1 MNILIF
7 SRNSHYN
14 ESPAGGAEAS
24 LRLNTEKFSSI
35 GENVIYVT
43 QARSK
48 TPSIGHNK
56 SIFPKDG
63 IILIL
68 IHLKL
73 FFSFQEFE
81 SDLQSI

>member
-24 LRLNTEKFSSI
+24 LRLNAEKFSSI

-56 SIFPKDG
+56 SIFAKRWYNPNTYPFKTV
-63 IILIL
+63 
-68 IHLKL
+68 
-73 FFSFQEFE
+73 FFISR
-81 SDLQSI
+81 I